1 MAKYEKD
8 QVLKGKVTGIQP
20 FGAFVALD
28 DETQGLVHI
37 SEISHDYVKDVNEY
51 VQVGQEVEVKILD
64 VDEASK
70 KIKLSMKATQEAPKR
85 EKSAKPG
92 RRGAP
97 RRNEASNFKQ
107 EEAPGFTVLKDKLE
121 DWIKNTNF
129 KK

>member
-8 QVLKGKVTGIQP
+8 KVLKGKVTGIQP

-70 KIKLSMKATQEAPKR
+70 KIKLSMKATQDAPKR
-85 EKSAKPG
+85 EKSAKPA

>member
-37 SEISHDYVKDVNEY
+37 SEISHDYVKDVNDY
-51 VQVGQEVEVKILD
+51 VQVGQEVEVKILE

-85 EKSAKPG
+85 EKSAKTA
-92 RRGAP
+92 RRAP
-97 RRNEASNFKQ
+97 RRNEASSNFKQ

>member
-85 EKSAKPG
+85 VKSAKPA

>member
-8 QVLKGKVTGIQP
+8 QVLKGRVTGIQP

-85 EKSAKPG
+85 EKSAKPA

>member
-85 EKSAKPG
+85 EKSAKPA
-92 RRGAP
+92 RRGIP

>member
-85 EKSAKPG
+85 EKSAKSA

>member
-85 EKSAKPG
+85 EKSAKPA

-97 RRNEASNFKQ
+97 RRNETSNFKQ

>member
-8 QVLKGKVTGIQP
+8 QVLTGKVTGIQP

-37 SEISHDYVKDVNEY
+37 SEISHDYVKDVNDY
-51 VQVGQEVEVKILD
+51 VQVGQEVEVKILE

-85 EKSAKPG
+85 EKSAKPT
-92 RRGAP
+92 RRAP
-97 RRNEASNFKQ
+97 RRNEAASNFKQ

>member
-8 QVLKGKVTGIQP
+8 QVLTGKVTGIQP

-37 SEISHDYVKDVNEY
+37 SEISHDYVKDVNDY
-51 VQVGQEVEVKILD
+51 VQVGQEVEVKILE

-85 EKSAKPG
+85 EKSAKPARRAPRKRPG
-92 RRGAP
+92 LRARPGLARGALRFRAHRQP
-97 RRNEASNFKQ
+97 ER
-107 EEAPGFTVLKDKLE
+107 L
-121 DWIKNTNF
+121 
-129 KK
+129 

>member
-85 EKSAKPG
+85 EKSVKPA

-129 KK
+129 RK

>member
-1 MAKYEKD
+1 M
-8 QVLKGKVTGIQP
+8 
-20 FGAFVALD
+20 
-28 DETQGLVHI
+28 
-37 SEISHDYVKDVNEY
+37 KDVNEY
-51 VQVGQEVEVKILD
+51 VQVGQEVEVKILE

-85 EKSAKPG
+85 EKSAKPA
-92 RRGAP
+92 RRGGQ

>member
-20 FGAFVALD
+20 FGAFIALD

-85 EKSAKPG
+85 EKSAKPA

>member
-85 EKSAKPG
+85 EKSAKPA

>member
-51 VQVGQEVEVKILD
+51 VQVGQDTRSSKTREV
-64 VDEASK
+64 
-70 KIKLSMKATQEAPKR
+70 
-85 EKSAKPG
+85 G
-92 RRGAP
+92 
-97 RRNEASNFKQ
+97 
-107 EEAPGFTVLKDKLE
+107 
-121 DWIKNTNF
+121 
-129 KK
+129 

>member
-1 MAKYEKD
+1 
-8 QVLKGKVTGIQP
+8 
-20 FGAFVALD
+20 
-28 DETQGLVHI
+28 
-37 SEISHDYVKDVNEY
+37 VKDVNEY
-51 VQVGQEVEVKILD
+51 VQVGQEVEVKIL
-64 VDEASK
+64 EPA
-70 KIKLSMKATQEAPKR
+70 
-85 EKSAKPG
+85 

>member
-85 EKSAKPG
+85 EKSAKPA

-129 KK
+129 KN

>member
-8 QVLKGKVTGIQP
+8 QVLTGKVTGIQP

-85 EKSAKPG
+85 EKSAKPA

>member
-37 SEISHDYVKDVNEY
+37 SEISHDYVKDVNDY
-51 VQVGQEVEVKILD
+51 VQVGQEVEVKILE

-85 EKSAKPG
+85 EKSAKPA

>member
-8 QVLKGKVTGIQP
+8 QVLTGKVTGIQP

-85 EKSAKPG
+85 EKSAKPA

-121 DWIKNTNF
+121 DWIKNTNY

>member
-8 QVLKGKVTGIQP
+8 QVLTGKVTGIQP

-37 SEISHDYVKDVNEY
+37 SEISHDYVKDVNDY
-51 VQVGQEVEVKILD
+51 VQVGQEVEVKILE

-85 EKSAKPG
+85 EKSAKPA
-92 RRGAP
+92 RRAP
-97 RRNEASNFKQ
+97 RRNEAVSNFKQ

>member
-85 EKSAKPG
+85 EKSTKPA